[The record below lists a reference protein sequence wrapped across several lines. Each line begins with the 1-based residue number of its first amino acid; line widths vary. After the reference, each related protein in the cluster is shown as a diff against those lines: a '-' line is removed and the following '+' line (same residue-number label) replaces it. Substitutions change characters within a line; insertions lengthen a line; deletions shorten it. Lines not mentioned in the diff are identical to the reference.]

1 MSKAPKRLTLFFDST
16 CPLCVAE
23 MQALQSLNSSNLL
36 MFEDIHSD
44 QFCQRFPDISQRDA
58 SDTFHG
64 RYEDGEMIF
73 GLHVSVHAWNII
85 GTHKWMRILRA
96 PGIRIISDIAYR
108 FFARHRSL
116 ISLLL
121 TGNRKCDSCN
131 LKNTLPNDSRQDV
144 L

>member
-36 MFEDIHSD
+36 IFEDIHSD
-44 QFCQRFPDISQRDA
+44 QFCERFPYISQKDA

-64 RYEDGEMIF
+64 RYENVDMIF
-73 GLHVSVHAWNII
+73 GLDVSIHAWNIV
-85 GTHKWMRILRA
+85 GKHKWIRILRA

-108 FFARHRSL
+108 FFAQHRSL

-121 TGNRKCDSCN
+121 TGSRKCDSCK
-131 LKNTLPNDSRQDV
+131 LKNTFPNDSRQDV